1 MRRVVLY
8 VDSLKI
14 GGAERVTLTF
24 ARWLQRNGWEPI
36 VLTRQSPAL
45 DFYPIPAGVKRSVE
59 PQDPRWLR
67 LLGRWGFPWR
77 VRRLRRWLR
86 DQEVTLAIVTMCT
99 GVSGWYRDDGPAAA
113 PLLAE
118 HLAAQICG
126 DASPLPRELIEATAP
141 ARFIIRS
148 LK

>member
-1 MRRVVLY
+1 MASPSDPPMRRVVLY

-77 VRRLRRWLR
+77 VRRLRRWLK
-86 DQEVTLAIVTMCT
+86 
-99 GVSGWYRDDGPAAA
+99 G
-113 PLLAE
+113 
-118 HLAAQICG
+118 
-126 DASPLPRELIEATAP
+126 
-141 ARFIIRS
+141 
-148 LK
+148 